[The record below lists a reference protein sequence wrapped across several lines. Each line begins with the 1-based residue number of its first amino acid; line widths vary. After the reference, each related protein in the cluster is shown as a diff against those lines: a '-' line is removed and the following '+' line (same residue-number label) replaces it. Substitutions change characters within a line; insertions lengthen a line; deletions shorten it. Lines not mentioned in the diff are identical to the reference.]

1 MIKEGRKEKKED
13 ELKEWIFIEVGRT
26 DQLDEKCVG

>member
-13 ELKEWIFIEVGRT
+13 ELIEWIFNEVGRT
-26 DQLDEKCVG
+26 EQLDEKCVG